1 MGRQQKG
8 IKDKELGKLI
18 KNLAKNVHRERARKG
33 LTMQSLASLAKVAT
47 STVFEIENGKVEDL
61 RMSTITALA
70 HKLDIEPLELLK

>member
-18 KNLAKNVHRERARKG
+18 KNLAKNVHRERTSRG
-33 LTMQSLASLAKVAT
+33 LTMQTLASLAKVAT

-61 RMSTITALA
+61 RMSTITAIAL
-70 HKLDIEPLELLK
+70 KLEMEPLDLLK